1 MAKSEKKFGDA
12 RNANTDASGSI
23 VSSMKSKTKRLESLA
38 DRLIVYDPLDR
49 PFANIEGD
57 LTS

>member
-23 VSSMKSKTKRLESLA
+23 VSSMKSKTRRLESLA

-57 LTS
+57 